1 MHVPVLFNETLEY
14 LITDPRG
21 VYVDCTVGGGGH
33 LQGIIARTGEE
44 AVLIGIDQDGEILE
58 KTRTRMSGHAN
69 VILAKGNFR
78 NLQVILHGLS
88 ITSADGILIDLG
100 VSSFQLDEKERGFSY
115 HLDDRLD
122 MRMDRELDTSAWDLV
137 NKWPLDKLEQII
149 AEHGEERYAGG

>member
-69 VILAKGNFR
+69 VILAKGISAICRLFCMDFPL
-78 NLQVILHGLS
+78 LQPMG
-88 ITSADGILIDLG
+88 
-100 VSSFQLDEKERGFSY
+100 Y
-115 HLDDRLD
+115 
-122 MRMDRELDTSAWDLV
+122 
-137 NKWPLDKLEQII
+137 
-149 AEHGEERYAGG
+149 

>member
-78 NLQVILHGLS
+78 NLQVLHGLS
-88 ITSADGILIDLG
+88 ITSADDIDIQ
-100 VSSFQLDEKERGFSY
+100 VSSFSTDEKSGFSY
-115 HLDDRLD
+115 HLDDRL
-122 MRMDRELDTSAWDLV
+122 MRMDRIDTSAWDLV
-137 NKWPLDKLEQII
+137 NKWPWTSWN
-149 AEHGEERYAGG
+149 R